1 MISVKAANRSGR
13 EVAKALQGTFRAMA
27 RGDSRKKKKR
37 DLAPEDKKEERDIH
51 LR

>member
-27 RGDSRKKKKR
+27 RGDSRKKKR
-37 DLAPEDKKEERDIH
+37 DLAPEDRKEERDIH